1 MSMNIIVGLSQL
13 PAYRWCWIRGTMDSS
28 GFGSYAQMQVR
39 AEGCGS
45 GAEDEAGY

>member
-1 MSMNIIVGLSQL
+1 MLTSRIRRCSRCHQYG
-13 PAYRWCWIRGTMDSS
+13 WIRDTADSS
-28 GFGSYAQMQVR
+28 GFGGYAQMQVR